1 LFFQGY
7 AIRSIVKG
15 IIITPMKFTKSSKA
29 WMRNAAIL
37 LLALIA
43 VGIGIYVRVSQQKNR
58 IPQVPNIE
66 VKLGDFVDYVE
77 LRGEIAVGS
86 SNVISAPYNTGDL
99 QLLKL
104 VLNGT
109 PVKKGDVVVQFD
121 ATSLQRNADQY
132 RAILKQVEAEIART
146 QAQQRLAEE
155 QIRTDE
161 MSAKFGLERAQLD
174 ASTKDV
180 IPAIE
185 NEKNVLAVA
194 KAEQRLSELEVKIR
208 SNRVGAEADLSGSL
222 RKKAKAQADLDQ
234 AERNLAALVLTSP
247 GDGIISLLPN
257 SRARTNILGGS
268 SPVFKEGDRA
278 WAGAAIAEL
287 PDMAT
292 IYASAPVYEAD
303 RGRVETGQPVVMR
316 IEAVPDRDHK
326 GRVGEISPLARTDD
340 SSYPPR
346 KSFDLRVQLEQPD
359 SRLRA
364 GMTALMRVEVERIS
378 NALVIPS
385 NAVFEKGGRLVVY
398 IWTKDGYRERVINLA
413 RRGGS
418 QVMIASGLKTG
429 ERIATKDPTIKEA
442 LD

>member
-1 LFFQGY
+1 
-7 AIRSIVKG
+7 
-15 IIITPMKFTKSSKA
+15 MKFTKSSKA
-29 WMRNAAIL
+29 WMRNGAIL
-37 LLALIA
+37 FLVLIA
-43 VGIGIYVRVSQQKNR
+43 AGIGIYVRASQQKKL

-66 VKLGDFVDYVE
+66 VKPCDYVDYVE

-86 SNVISAPYNTGDL
+86 SNVITAPYNAGDL

-104 VLNGT
+104 VPNGT
-109 PVKKGDVVVQFD
+109 FLKKGDVVAQFD
-121 ATSLQRNADQY
+121 ATSLQRSADQY
-132 RAILKQVEAEIART
+132 RAMLKQVEAEIART
-146 QAQQRLAEE
+146 QAQQKLTEE

-180 IPAIE
+180 IPALD

-194 KAEQRLSELEVKIR
+194 KAEQKLSELGVKIK
-208 SNRVGAEADLSGSL
+208 SNQVGAEADLSGSM
-222 RKKAKAQADLDQ
+222 RKKVKAQADLDQ
-234 AERNLAALVLTSP
+234 AERNLSALVLTSP
-247 GDGIISLLPN
+247 SDGIISLLPN
-257 SRARTNILGGS
+257 SRARTSVLGGS

-278 WAGAAIAEL
+278 WSGAAIAEL

-292 IYASAPVYEAD
+292 IYASAPVYESD

-326 GRVGEISPLARTDD
+326 GLVGEISPLARTDD
-340 SSYPPR
+340 SSYPSR
-346 KSFDLRVQLEQPD
+346 KSFDLKVQLVQPD

-385 NAVFEKGGRLVVY
+385 NAVFEKGGHLVVY
-398 IWTKDGYRERVINLA
+398 VWSKNGYEERAISLA
-413 RRGGS
+413 RRGGN
-418 QVMIASGLKTG
+418 QVMIASGLKSG
-429 ERIATKDPTIKEA
+429 ERIATKDPTIIETS
-442 LD
+442 D